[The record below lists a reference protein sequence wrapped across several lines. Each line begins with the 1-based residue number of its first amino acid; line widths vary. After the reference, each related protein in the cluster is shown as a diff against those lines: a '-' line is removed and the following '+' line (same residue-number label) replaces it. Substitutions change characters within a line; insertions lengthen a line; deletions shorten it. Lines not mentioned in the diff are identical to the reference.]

1 MQFRAFGRLSVIS
14 RIEGVG
20 KLIRE
25 SWTGGG
31 GIIKLVIFAEGGWD
45 CEGVWK
51 IRTGQAV
58 WERV

>member
-1 MQFRAFGRLSVIS
+1 LSVIS

-31 GIIKLVIFAEGGWD
+31 GVIKLVIFAEVGWG
-45 CEGVWK
+45 CESVWK

>member
-1 MQFRAFGRLSVIS
+1 MSVIS

-20 KLIRE
+20 KVIRE
-25 SWTGGG
+25 WWTGGG
-31 GIIKLVIFAEGGWD
+31 GVIKLVIFAEACWGR
-45 CEGVWK
+45 EGVWK